1 MPGPATQ
8 EPRGRR
14 RRGPLLACRSQHER
28 DKPGAGAPAQR
39 RARRRRARAAS
50 GDRGGKGAVRTQNTP
65 PASRRPAERDAR
77 GGPRRGG
84 GRGGSCTCCS
94 MGSRAA
100 RCARWEAALARREG
114 AGGRFGRGSKGVL
127 GGGRVVRGPAPRSAH
142 LEVRAADAVR
152 HSRLRRLE
160 PRLLDQLV
168 VVRAPLAL
176 ELPLRGLTL
185 LGLQLRVR
193 WAELGEDAQVA
204 ARVVVRAVL
213 ALPRVHGGRPHDDR
227 VTGGCCRHL
236 VRMWS
241 RVRPPAARGPEGANC
256 RELSSE
262 ATGNPC
268 LEAVLGGCLPSAP
281 ALGR

>member
-8 EPRGRR
+8 EPRAPSRR
-14 RRGPLLACRSQHER
+14 PPLLACRSQHER

-50 GDRGGKGAVRTQNTP
+50 GGRGGEGAVRTQNTP

-127 GGGRVVRGPAPRSAH
+127 GGGRVVRGPAPRSASRSRRSCRPARSGRRS
-142 LEVRAADAVR
+142 RASTASWSSDREA
-152 HSRLRRLE
+152 RRGRGSFT
-160 PRLLDQLV
+160 RLLQHKAGATGRPTSRPA
-168 VVRAPLAL
+168 RAHRCRDGSGGGRARAMGLCFW
-176 ELPLRGLTL
+176 PLREWSWPRAGR
-185 LGLQLRVR
+185 G
-193 WAELGEDAQVA
+193 WAG
-204 ARVVVRAVL
+204 ARSNRA
-213 ALPRVHGGRPHDDR
+213 G
-227 VTGGCCRHL
+227 
-236 VRMWS
+236 S
-241 RVRPPAARGPEGANC
+241 RARG
-256 RELSSE
+256 
-262 ATGNPC
+262 
-268 LEAVLGGCLPSAP
+268 
-281 ALGR
+281 